1 MAKLSSLFKFE
12 GTVGDI
18 TVTKNSGLIRRKG
31 GLSKERIATDPKLAR
46 VRENNME
53 FAMVSAASKVFRD
66 AFMGLRQGIRVQ
78 NLNARLSSMFGQIKK
93 MDTTSARGYREVGK
107 GFLSDEAKNF
117 LNGFSFNEGKSLKAI
132 LQKPYVLN
140 KESGAVTI
148 QALAPSFDVLG
159 GVGSDVVAFKAY
171 WAKIDFATGTYD
183 TVHSNQV
190 KLEINSTVSTVELV
204 PASVP
209 SGDGIDVFVLSIMFF
224 QNVNGIDYPLQN
236 GEHNVADI
244 IGVA

>member
-12 GTVGDI
+12 GTVGDF
-18 TVTKNSGLIRRKG
+18 TVTKNSGFIRRKG

-53 FAMVSAASKVFRD
+53 FAMLSAASKVFRE
-66 AFMGLRQGIRVQ
+66 AFMSLKQSIRVQ
-78 NLNARLSSMFGQIKK
+78 NLNARLSSKFVQIKK
-93 MDTTSARGYREVGK
+93 LDGTSARGYREVAK
-107 GFLSDEAKNF
+107 GMLSDEAKNF
-117 LNGFSFNEGKSLKAI
+117 LNGFSFNEGKTLKAI
-132 LQKPYVLN
+132 LQKPYVLD
-140 KESGAVTI
+140 KETGVVTI
-148 QALAPSFDVLG
+148 DALAPSFDVLG
-159 GVGSDVVAFKAY
+159 GIGSGVVAFKAY
-171 WAKIDFATGTYD
+171 WAKIDFATGTYV
-183 TVHSNQV
+183 TVQSNEV
-190 KLEINSTVSTVELV
+190 KLKISSEVSTVELV

-209 SGDGIDVFVLSIMFF
+209 TGDGIDVFVLSVMFF